1 MYVATKL
8 NHVGLP
14 PYQTLLFNNLWPPNN
29 LFTYDDRGLA
39 RSEWAARKMLRVG
52 WGEGV
57 GGLDLR
63 DVHKTI
69 ANHCVLNIEMT
80 S

>member
-29 LFTYDDRGLA
+29 LFTYDDRGLG
-39 RSEWAARKMLRVG
+39 RREWTARKMLRVG
-52 WGEGV
+52 W
-57 GGLDLR
+57 R
-63 DVHKTI
+63 
-69 ANHCVLNIEMT
+69 
-80 S
+80 